1 MSTQTKIR
9 TNHSKGMLTNIR
21 YILIT
26 ALRDWLFIGLL
37 AGILFA
43 TAISATLGSTAFL
56 EQREMTITF
65 AASSSRLILMVGLIV
80 FVCFHIRN
88 AFDTK
93 EIDVILSRPISRSNL
108 VIAYW
113 LGFAFV
119 AFLLT
124 IPVVGIIGFIGA
136 NSWVGF
142 IGWSVSLLLETFM
155 VVALALFSA
164 FTLRSAVTSVI
175 ACMGF
180 YVLSRMMAFFVV
192 TSQSGMVGT
201 EWQHLLMRYTL
212 QAISTVVPRLD
223 FFAKSQWLIYGFDT
237 NQDWIVF
244 VAQAVIFVPLLVL
257 ASIADFRRK
266 QF

>member
-1 MSTQTKIR
+1 
-9 TNHSKGMLTNIR
+9 MLTNIR

-26 ALRDWLFIGLL
+26 ALRDWLFVGLL
-37 AGILFA
+37 AGIVAA

-56 EQREMTITF
+56 EERAMTLTF
-65 AASSSRLILMVGLIV
+65 ASGSARLILMIGLIV

-93 EIDVILSRPISRSNL
+93 EIDVILSRPISRTNL
-108 VIAYW
+108 VLAYW

-119 AFLLT
+119 GLLLV
-124 IPVVGIIGFIGA
+124 IPIVGLMALIGVS
-136 NSWVGF
+136 NWTGF
-142 IGWSVSLLLETFM
+142 IGWAISLLLEAGL

-164 FTLRSAVTSVI
+164 FTLKSAVSSVL

-180 YVLSRMMAFFVV
+180 YVLSRMMAFFVLTTQNGIAV
-192 TSQSGMVGT
+192 SGK
-201 EWQHLLMRYTL
+201 WLLLKYVL
-212 QAISTVVPRLD
+212 VAVSTMVPRLD
-223 FFAKSQWLIYGFDT
+223 LFSKSEWLVYGFDSH
-237 NQDWIVF
+237 QDWTVF
-244 VAQAVIFVPLLVL
+244 AAQAVIFIPLLLL

>member
-1 MSTQTKIR
+1 
-9 TNHSKGMLTNIR
+9 MLTNIR

-26 ALRDWLFIGLL
+26 ALRDWLFIGLMIGVL
-37 AGILFA
+37 VA

-56 EQREMTITF
+56 EEKEMTVTF
-65 AASSSRLILMVGLIV
+65 AAGSSRLIIMVGLIV

-119 AFLLT
+119 AFLLI
-124 IPVVGIIGFIGA
+124 IPVIGIVAMIGVGNWQGFA
-136 NSWVGF
+136 
-142 IGWSVSLLLETFM
+142 GWAVSLLLETFM

-164 FTLRSAVTSVI
+164 FTLRSAVTAVI

-180 YVLSRMMAFFVV
+180 YVLSRMMAFFVI
-192 TSQSGMVGT
+192 TSQSGMVGG
-201 EWQHLLMRYTL
+201 EVKYVLMRYAL
-212 QAISTVVPRLD
+212 KVISTVVPRLD
-223 FFAKSQWLIYGFDT
+223 FFAKTQWLVYGFDSS
-237 NQDWIVF
+237 QDWIVF
-244 VAQAVIFVPLLVL
+244 LVQAVIFVPLLVL

>member
-1 MSTQTKIR
+1 
-9 TNHSKGMLTNIR
+9 MLTNIR

-37 AGILFA
+37 VSILFA

-56 EQREMTITF
+56 EEKEMTITF
-65 AASSSRLILMVGLIV
+65 ASGASRLILMIGLIV
-80 FVCFHIRN
+80 FICFHIRS

-108 VIAYW
+108 VISYW
-113 LGFAFV
+113 LGFALV
-119 AFLLT
+119 ALLLT
-124 IPVVGIIGFIGA
+124 VPVIAIVGLIGVG
-136 NSWVGF
+136 SWSGF
-142 IGWSVSLLLETFM
+142 IGWSLSLLLETFM

-192 TSQSGMVGT
+192 TAQSGLGMDKIGWMKYV
-201 EWQHLLMRYTL
+201 LV
-212 QAISTVVPRLD
+212 AISSIVPRLD
-223 FFAKSQWLIYGFDT
+223 FFAKSQWLVYGFDS
-237 NQDWIVF
+237 NQEWVTFI
-244 VAQAVIFVPLLVL
+244 AQTAIFVPVLLL
-257 ASIADFRRK
+257 AAIIDFRRK

>member
-1 MSTQTKIR
+1 
-9 TNHSKGMLTNIR
+9 MLTNIR

-43 TAISATLGSTAFL
+43 TAISATLGGTAFI
-56 EQREMTITF
+56 ETKEMILTF
-65 AASSSRLILMVGLIV
+65 AAGSSRVILMVGLIV

-93 EIDVILSRPISRSNL
+93 EIDVILSRPISRPNL
-108 VIAYW
+108 VVAYW

-124 IPVVGIIGFIGA
+124 LPIIAIMAMIGA
-136 NSWVGF
+136 SNWAGF
-142 IGWSVSLLLETFM
+142 FGWAVSLMLESFL
-155 VVALALFSA
+155 VVAMALFSA

-180 YVLSRMMAFFVV
+180 YVLSRMMAFFIV
-192 TSQSGMVGT
+192 TSQSAVVSEGKYIV
-201 EWQHLLMRYTL
+201 LKYALI
-212 QAISTVVPRLD
+212 AISTIVPRLD
-223 FFAKSQWLIYGFDT
+223 FFAKSEWLVYGFNT
-237 NQDWIVF
+237 SQDWLVF
-244 VAQAVIFVPLLVL
+244 VAQAFIFIPILLL
-257 ASIADFRRK
+257 ASIADFKRK

>member
-1 MSTQTKIR
+1 
-9 TNHSKGMLTNIR
+9 MLTNIR

-37 AGILFA
+37 ASILFA

-56 EQREMTITF
+56 EEREMTITF
-65 AASSSRLILMVGLIV
+65 AAGSSRIILMVGLIV

-119 AFLLT
+119 ALLLT
-124 IPVVGIIGFIGA
+124 LPVIAIIGLMGV
-136 NSWVGF
+136 NNWPGF
-142 IGWSVSLLLETFM
+142 IGWSVSLLLETFI

-180 YVLSRMMAFFVV
+180 YVLSRMMAFFVM
-192 TSQSGMVGT
+192 TSQSGMVGG
-201 EWQHLLMRYTL
+201 EMKYVFMRYGL
-212 QAISTVVPRLD
+212 KLISSVVPRLD
-223 FFAKSQWLIYGFDT
+223 FFGKSQWLIYGFDSS
-237 NQDWIVF
+237 QDWIVC
-244 VAQAVIFVPLLVL
+244 VIQAAIFIPLLLL